1 MSGSW
6 AAVLGQLIPLALV
19 VAMSPLTII
28 PAIVLVLQS
37 DRARPAGLA
46 FMAGW
51 LVGLAATTAV
61 FVQVPRLLDG
71 LNRPAPTWAAWVR
84 IAVGIALIALGVWRW
99 LTRHRVTKQPAWLN
113 RLSRMTPVGAGAI
126 AVGLILVNPKVLV
139 MNAAAGLVIGTAS
152 LGVPGTWLAVAY
164 YTVIAGSSV
173 LVPILAYAVAGE
185 RVDHQLERL
194 KQWMER
200 QHAILMAGF
209 LAAVGLLL
217 VYTGIRALWV

>member
-6 AAVLGQLIPLALV
+6 AAVLGELIPLALV

-37 DRARPAGLA
+37 DRARPTGLA
-46 FMAGW
+46 FMSGW

-61 FVQVPRLLDG
+61 FMQLPRLLDG

-84 IAVGIALIALGVWRW
+84 IAAGVALVAFGVWRW
-99 LTRHRVTKQPAWLN
+99 LSRHRVTKQPAWLN

-126 AVGLILVNPKVLV
+126 GVGLILVNPKVLV

-152 LGVPGTWLAVAY
+152 LGVPGAWLGVAY

-173 LVPILAYAVAGE
+173 LAPILAYAVAGE
-185 RVDHQLERL
+185 RVDPQLERL
-194 KQWMER
+194 KKWMER
-200 QHAILMAGF
+200 QHAVLMAGF
-209 LAAVGLLL
+209 LAVVGLLL
-217 VYTGIRALWV
+217 VFTGIRAV

>member
-1 MSGSW
+1 MSGTW

-37 DRARPAGLA
+37 DRARPTGLA
-46 FMAGW
+46 FMFGW

-61 FVQVPRLLDG
+61 FVQLPRLLDG

-84 IAVGIALIALGVWRW
+84 IAVGIALVALGGWRW
-99 LTRHRVTKQPAWLN
+99 LTRHQATKQPAWLN
-113 RLSRMTPVGAGAI
+113 GLSKMTPIGAGAI
-126 AVGLILVNPKVLV
+126 AVALILVNPKVLV

-152 LGVPGTWLAVAY
+152 LGAPGTWVAVVC

-200 QHAILMAGF
+200 QHAVLMAGF
-209 LAAVGLLL
+209 LTAVGLLL
-217 VYTGIRALWV
+217 VYTGIRAV

>member
-37 DRARPAGLA
+37 DRARPTGLA
-46 FMAGW
+46 FLAGW

-61 FVQVPRLLDG
+61 FVQLPRLLDG

-84 IAVGIALIALGVWRW
+84 IAVGIALVALGGWRW

-113 RLSRMTPVGAGAI
+113 RLSRMTPIGAGAI

-152 LGVPGTWLAVAY
+152 LRVPGTWLAVAY
-164 YTVIAGSSV
+164 YTVIAGSTV
-173 LVPILAYAVAGE
+173 LIPILAYAVAGE
-185 RVDHQLERL
+185 RVDHQLERV
-194 KQWMER
+194 KGWMER
-200 QHAILMAGF
+200 QHTVLMAGF
-209 LAAVGLLL
+209 LAVVGLLF
-217 VYTGIRALWV
+217 VYTGIRAL